1 MQDYNYVWAQCL
13 ELTLELSCCKFPQP
27 KELPALWM
35 DNKKALLAYIRQVH
49 LGVKGQVFDGWG
61 MPVQNAVVEVEGRRN
76 ICPFRTNQHGEYYR
90 LLLPGIYTFKVS
102 YPGHE
107 VLTETLSVPYDPEQY
122 SAMKHDFKLQRVAS
136 ATISDQAEPTL
147 SCNYSLLPQGGG
159 AAAGSAWSGLTVGFS
174 LVTVLQSLMD

>member
-1 MQDYNYVWAQCL
+1 M
-13 ELTLELSCCKFPQP
+13 
-27 KELPALWM
+27 
-35 DNKKALLAYIRQVH
+35 
-49 LGVKGQVFDGWG
+49 
-61 MPVQNAVVEVEGRRN
+61 
-76 ICPFRTNQHGEYYR
+76 
-90 LLLPGIYTFKVS
+90 S

-174 LVTVLQSLMD
+174 LVTVLQSLMDWITLNQTAKPDQNQTRSEVNEGWLYCCWFMCRVKEDELPSENKALATSKARKNRTNFNKSKKWWLDSIYLFQYGRRLVPKKKKEFRFCFIRIL